1 MRISLL
7 LCLMTLLSKYS
18 FGQIIDYNLDNGYG
32 AQGYD
37 VVAYFNDKAT
47 AGKTLYQI
55 NYKGVQYKF
64 LNLQNLNTFKGNPS
78 RFEPQYGG
86 WCAYAM
92 GTKGKKVS
100 INPKTFE
107 IRSGKLY
114 LFYNS
119 WGTNTHKSWKEQNP
133 EVLKNKAIMA
143 WEKIKHIK

>member
-1 MRISLL
+1 MY
-7 LCLMTLLSKYS
+7 M
-18 FGQIIDYNLDNGYG
+18 G
-32 AQGYD
+32 
-37 VVAYFNDKAT
+37 
-47 AGKTLYQI
+47 
-55 NYKGVQYKF
+55 KF
-64 LNLQNLNTFKGNPS
+64 LNLQNLNTFKANPS

-119 WGTNTHKSWKEQNP
+119 WGINTLKSWKEQNP

-143 WEKIKHIK
+143 WKKIKHLKNTQVQ